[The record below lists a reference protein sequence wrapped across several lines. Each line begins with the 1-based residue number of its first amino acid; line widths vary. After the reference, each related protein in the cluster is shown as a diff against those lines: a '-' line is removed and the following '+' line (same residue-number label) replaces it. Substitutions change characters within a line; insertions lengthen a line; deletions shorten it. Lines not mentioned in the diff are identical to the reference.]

1 MIKKLIYSIVGVT
14 ALTSC
19 ADDVVDTSSF
29 LNGVEKTPI
38 EVKALLDASSTPQTR
53 AADMSFASGDEF
65 VVYLRHVTWEGGSND
80 RVRLTSAQEKLVTF
94 TKGSSA
100 MTAYSGTTITP
111 IGTGVDLGLTSTN
124 TQETADLTASP
135 ALYWDDFSIGGEGDA
150 TDLRT
155 DKHYLESFYGYCY
168 NGGVPVSG
176 TELNTDEKKV
186 AGVIGW
192 AVQTNQ
198 STEENFTKSDL
209 LWSAEQTPI
218 KYAHVDSEGKKKHG
232 TLVLPFTHAMSKVTV
247 TVNCLD
253 GFDVNEEQ
261 NFASAV
267 LKLKGVNTKSTLT
280 APVAKIEPSAVPAD
294 HTDVTMQK
302 LSSTLSSDKKT
313 CTFTAI
319 IAPTLIKADDVNP
332 FITLQGIDGN
342 DYKVF
347 LTDAIIDAKTT
358 GDAPVTKNDAWSKQ
372 LVAYNATEITPSTAI
387 DYNSANGGLSMPGVN
402 YHITVNLKKQAVSAN
417 ATIRKWTTVN
427 AETEGKIDMPNGE
440 DKLWMANDD
449 VPTVGE
455 ATIEVHTVDKNR
467 FVADSKFSLFTV
479 KEESTTDE
487 PSERVNDKYQFAT
500 ICSYVDNADDTYDL
514 WSNTP
519 EIYWPNVTDNYY
531 FRALAKFMGSTGS
544 GPSEVFTTEQ
554 VGTYDSDKGLTVSQG
569 TVADG
574 KDIIWATTPRHFGKT
589 SESVDTDYR
598 TYEKNAAIPP
608 RKGGVPLAFQHIMSK
623 VTFNLEDINKAATV
637 DGWDDEEYLTL
648 YNHPL
653 NPRLDLSQAKIQIS
667 NLYTEGTITIEN
679 GKVSTTGSK
688 ASKVFVYGTDDT
700 GFLPAKSNGNETPL
714 GDCITPVAGNPVN
727 LLKDYVMV
735 PQTIDDDAIITI
747 TLRNGA
753 TYKAQLNLCK
763 IWTGTDAEGN
773 HVYGEPI
780 TEWEPGKHYT
790 YTILLS
796 KESISFR
803 VMIKEWEKKEGS
815 GNATLDW
822 D

>member
-1 MIKKLIYSIVGVT
+1 MIKKLIYSIVGVA

-100 MTAYSGTTITP
+100 MIAYSGTTITP
-111 IGTGVDLGLTSTN
+111 IGTGVNLGLTNTN

-168 NGGVPVSG
+168 NGGTPNPALSD
-176 TELNTDEKKV
+176 DEKKA

-319 IAPTLIKADDVNP
+319 IAPTLIKADAENP
-332 FITLQGIDGN
+332 FITLQDIDGN

-358 GDAPVTKNDAWSKQ
+358 GAAPVTKADAWSKQ

-440 DKLWMANDD
+440 DKLWMADD
-449 VPTVGE
+449 DAPTIGN
-455 ATIEVHTVDKNR
+455 ANIEVHTVDKNR

-487 PSERVNDKYQFAT
+487 PSKRVNDKYQFAT
-500 ICSYVDNADDTYDL
+500 ICSYVDNADDTDDL

-544 GPSEVFTTEQ
+544 GSSEVFTTEQ

-589 SESVDTDYR
+589 SESVATDPSSYR

-623 VTFNLEDINKAATV
+623 VTFNLEDINKNATV
-637 DGWDDEEYLTL
+637 PGWTEEEYYSI

-653 NPRLDLSQAKIQIS
+653 NPRLDLYQSKIQIS
-667 NLYTEGTITIEN
+667 NLYTTGTITIEN
-679 GKVSTTGSK
+679 GEVTTTGGK
-688 ASKVFVYGTDDT
+688 ASKVFGDGT
-700 GFLPAKSNGNETPL
+700 GFFPAKWNGASHPGTI
-714 GDCITPVAGNPVN
+714 DN
-727 LLKDYVMV
+727 LLEDYVMV
-735 PQTIDDDAIITI
+735 PQVIDDDAIITI

-763 IWTGTDAEGN
+763 ICTGTDAEGN
-773 HVYGEPI
+773 HVYGDPI
-780 TEWEPGKHYT
+780 TKWEPGKHYT

-803 VMIKEWEKKEGS
+803 AMIKEWEEKTGS

>member
-1 MIKKLIYSIVGVT
+1 MTMIKKLIYSIVGVT

-38 EVKALLDASSTPQTR
+38 EVKALLDASSSPKTR
-53 AADMSFASGDEF
+53 AADMTFAENDQF
-65 VVYLRHVTWEGGSND
+65 VVYLRHVTWEGGTTARTPLS
-80 RVRLTSAQEKLVTF
+80 SQEKLVTF

-100 MTAYSGTTITP
+100 MTAYSGSDITP
-111 IGTGVDLGLTSTN
+111 VGTGVALGLIGDN

-135 ALYWDDFSIGGEGDA
+135 ALYWDDFSTGGEGDA

-155 DKHYLESFYGYCY
+155 EKHYLESFYGYCY
-168 NGGVPVSG
+168 NGGTPNPALSD
-176 TELNTDEKKV
+176 DEKKA

-192 AVQTNQ
+192 TVQTDQ
-198 STEENFTKSDL
+198 STLENFTNSDL

-218 KYAHVDSEGKKKHG
+218 KYAHVDSNGEKKHG

-247 TVNCLD
+247 TVKCLD
-253 GFDVNEEQ
+253 GFDANEDQ
-261 NFASAV
+261 NFEYAV
-267 LKLKGVNTKSTLT
+267 LKLKGVTTKSSLT
-280 APVAKIEPSAVPAD
+280 APVAKIVPSTDPAD
-294 HTDVTMQK
+294 KKDVTMQK
-302 LSSTLSSDKKT
+302 LSSTLSADKKT

-319 IAPTLIKADDVNP
+319 IAPTLIKADAENP

-358 GDAPVTKNDAWSKQ
+358 GDAPVTKDDAWSKQ

-387 DYNSANGGLSMPGVN
+387 AYNSTNGGMTIPGVN

-417 ATIRKWTTVN
+417 ATIRNWTSVN

-440 DKLWMANDD
+440 DKLWMADD
-449 VPTVGE
+449 DTPTVDQ
-455 ATIEVHTVDKNR
+455 ANIEVHTVDNNR

-479 KEESTTDE
+479 KEEETTDE
-487 PSERVNDKYQFAT
+487 PTERVNDKYTFAT
-500 ICSYVDNADDTYDL
+500 ICNYVNNAGVADDL

-519 EIYWPNVTDNYY
+519 EIYWPNVTDKYY

-544 GPSEVFTTEQ
+544 GLSEVFTTEQ
-554 VGTYDSDKGLTVSQG
+554 VGTYKSDKGLTVSQG

-598 TYEKNAAIPP
+598 TYEKDAAIPP

-623 VTFNLEDINKAATV
+623 VTFNLEDINKDATV
-637 DGWDDEEYLTL
+637 PGWTVEEYYTL
-648 YNHPL
+648 YEHPL
-653 NPRLDLSQAKIQIS
+653 NPRLNLYNAKIQIS
-667 NLYTEGTITIEN
+667 KLYTTGTITIED
-679 GKVSTTGSK
+679 GKVTVSGDKAETVFGSE
-688 ASKVFVYGTDDT
+688 T
-700 GFLPAKSNGNETPL
+700 GFLSAKRNGDDTPL
-714 GDCITPVAGNPVN
+714 ADCDLVDGNPVN

-735 PQTIDDDAIITI
+735 PQTIDNDAIITI
-747 TLRNGA
+747 TLSNGA

-763 IWTGTDAEGN
+763 ICTGTDAEGN
-773 HVYGEPI
+773 HVYGDPI
-780 TEWEPGKHYT
+780 TKWEPGKHYT

-803 VMIKEWEKKEGS
+803 VMIKEWEEKTGS

>member
-1 MIKKLIYSIVGVT
+1 MTMIKKLIYSIVGVA

-53 AADMSFASGDEF
+53 AADMSFASGDAF
-65 VVYLRHVTWEGGSND
+65 VVYLRHVTWDGGSSD
-80 RVRLTSAQEKLVTF
+80 RERLSPPQEKLVTF

-111 IGTGVDLGLTSTN
+111 IGTGVDLDLTSTN

-168 NGGVPVSG
+168 NGGTPNPALSD
-176 TELNTDEKKV
+176 DEKKA

-192 AVQTNQ
+192 TVQTDQ
-198 STEENFTKSDL
+198 STLENFTHSDL

-218 KYAHVDSEGKKKHG
+218 KYAHVDSNGEKKHG

-253 GFDVNEEQ
+253 GFDANEDQ
-261 NFASAV
+261 NFKNAV

-280 APVAKIEPSAVPAD
+280 APVAKIVPSAVAAD

-302 LSSTLSSDKKT
+302 LNSTLSADKKT

-319 IAPTLIKADDVNP
+319 IAPTLIKADAENP
-332 FITLQGIDGN
+332 FITLKGIDGN

-347 LTDAIIDAKTT
+347 LTDAIIDAKKTEN
-358 GDAPVTKNDAWSKQ
+358 PSETKDDAWSKQ
-372 LVAYNATEITPSTAI
+372 LVAYDAPEITPSTAI
-387 DYNSANGGLSMPGVN
+387 AYNSANGGLTIPGVN

-449 VPTVGE
+449 TPTVDE

-479 KEESTTDE
+479 KEEASTDE
-487 PSERVNDKYQFAT
+487 ATERVNDKYQFAT
-500 ICSYVDNADDTYDL
+500 ICSYVNNAGDADDL
-514 WSNTP
+514 WSNDP

-544 GPSEVFTTEQ
+544 GSSEVFTTEQ

-589 SESVDTDYR
+589 SESVDTDPSSYR
-598 TYEKNAAIPP
+598 TYEKGAAIPP

-623 VTFNLEDINKAATV
+623 VTFNLEDINKNATV
-637 DGWDDEEYLTL
+637 PGWTEEEYYSI

-653 NPRLDLSQAKIQIS
+653 NPRLDLYQSKIQIS
-667 NLYTEGTITIEN
+667 NLFTTGTIIIEN
-679 GKVSTTGSK
+679 GKVTTTTGGK
-688 ASKVFVYGTDDT
+688 ASKVFGDGT
-700 GFLPAKSNGNETPL
+700 GFFPAKWNGASHPGTI
-714 GDCITPVAGNPVN
+714 DN
-727 LLKDYVMV
+727 LLEDYVMV
-735 PQTIDDDAIITI
+735 PQVIDDDAIITI

-753 TYKAQLNLCK
+753 TYKAQLNLCQ
-763 IWTGTDAEGN
+763 ICTGTDTDGKPI
-773 HVYGEPI
+773 YGDEI
-780 TEWEPGKHYT
+780 TVWEPGKHYT

-803 VMIKEWEKKEGS
+803 VMIKEWEEKTGS